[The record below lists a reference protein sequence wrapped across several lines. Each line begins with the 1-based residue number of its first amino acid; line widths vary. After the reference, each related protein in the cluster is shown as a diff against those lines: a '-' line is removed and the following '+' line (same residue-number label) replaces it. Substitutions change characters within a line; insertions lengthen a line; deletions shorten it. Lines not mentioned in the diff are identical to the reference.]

1 MRHTVE
7 ACPDELPLLQE
18 RLDALAE
25 AGARIVSVVW
35 QPHRVVAEDQ
45 SAALEARGSFVIIA
59 EREDAAILRER
70 QPVGDILNEIAE
82 GGRA

>member
-7 ACPDELPLLQE
+7 SCPDDLTALQE

-35 QPHRVVAEDQ
+35 QPHRVVPEDQ
-45 SAALEARGSFVIIA
+45 GAALEGRGSFVIVA
-59 EREDAAILRER
+59 ERQDAAILRER
-70 QPVGDILNEIAE
+70 RPVGEVLDEVAE
-82 GGRA
+82 AGRA